1 MKRSM
6 IALALTAVM
15 LYTLA
20 GAAFSAPRKQEYRHV
35 VALGADRSWSEG
47 DDSLGPII
55 AYYYFKEDFTN
66 PNLYAQFTLTTTD
79 TFFKLGWR
87 SDAVDIG
94 VQPMLQ
100 HFWYGGYSAY
110 DRGDSDETRRF
121 YGNSAGGIAY
131 LRLSPADVFST
142 TVAYRGTYHFYA
154 DMEDTEIDLPDG
166 HWQNMG
172 SVELALNTVKE
183 KNLGR
188 IKHGLLAKA
197 RYEHARR
204 IGYGT
209 FEDTAAVEDSSED
222 VANKL
227 YFTLGA
233 YYNLPGDFTLLLDVV
248 GGAQYGVDR
257 NNAEK
262 IGYFCAD
269 HAVVPG
275 YYAAEFYHDRYAVA
289 GAQIG
294 IPIRPWDTRIQPGY
308 YVLYMPEHNH
318 VVGVQDYPRTAYQ
331 GVSLGIST
339 KLGDVLPFF
348 FDYGYGIDADRKGKK
363 GNHEFRVLVVAAF
376 GKNEGVEERN

>member
-6 IALALTAVM
+6 IGVAVM
-15 LYTLA
+15 TA
-20 GAAFSAPRKQEYRHV
+20 MICISTVDAFSAPQKQEYRHV

-55 AYYYFKEDFTN
+55 AYYYFKEDFVN

-79 TFFKLGWR
+79 TFFKFGWR
-87 SDAVDIG
+87 SDTVDVGI
-94 VQPMLQ
+94 QPMLQ

-121 YGNSAGGIAY
+121 YGNGAGGIAY
-131 LRLSPADVFST
+131 LKYFPVSALSA
-142 TVAYRGTYHFYA
+142 TVAYRGDYHFYT
-154 DMEDTEIDLPDG
+154 DMEETEIDLPNA
-166 HWQNMG
+166 HWENMG

-183 KNLGR
+183 TNLGR
-188 IKHGLLAKA
+188 IKHGVLAKA

-204 IGYGT
+204 VGYGT
-209 FEDTAAVEDSSED
+209 FEDTAAIEDSRED
-222 VANKL
+222 IANKL
-227 YFTLGA
+227 YFTFGA

-248 GGAQYGVDR
+248 GGVQYGVDR

-294 IPIRPWDTRIQPGY
+294 IPIKPWDTRIQPGY

-318 VVGVQDYPRTAYQ
+318 VVGVQDYPRTTYQ
-331 GVSLGIST
+331 GVSCGIST

-376 GKNEGVEERN
+376 GKNEAAVEQH